1 MFKLER
7 NERKRFERKAQK
19 LLRYINKTGE
29 LPELDELSKRYLYF
43 CVEEQYVDGI
53 VAQKMVSGRI
63 VFELSS
69 GRITLTKKGLNF
81 CWKPIPWEA
90 GANIVLAVL
99 TAASVVVAIV
109 QTLR

>member
-53 VAQKMVSGRI
+53 VAQKWFLVGSSLSYLLAESRLQKRVLIFAGSPFRGRLGQI
-63 VFELSS
+63 SFLLSS
-69 GRITLTKKGLNF
+69 QQHR
-81 CWKPIPWEA
+81 
-90 GANIVLAVL
+90 
-99 TAASVVVAIV
+99 SS
-109 QTLR
+109 